1 MVRGLLTYNTLANLF
16 CNHPP
21 FQMDGNFGI
30 TGAIAEM
37 LLQSHAGEIAILPA
51 IPKQWAAG
59 GSFKGLKARGNF
71 TVDAAGRTARSRTS
85 PSARPPRDKSRSG
98 STAKSRPSPPP
109 KNDRCV
115 ALRTARLLVFTL
127 AGQSGLARSVRG

>member
-1 MVRGLLTYNTLANLF
+1 MWARLGEGDRAAVMVRGLLTYNTLDNLF

-37 LLQSHAGEIAILPA
+37 LLQSHAGEIAIVPALPKA
-51 IPKQWAAG
+51 WATS

-71 TVDAAGRTARSRTS
+71 IVDASWKDGAVTDFAVHSPTPQEVTVRVNREVKVIKAGRVSE
-85 PSARPPRDKSRSG
+85 
-98 STAKSRPSPPP
+98 
-109 KNDRCV
+109 
-115 ALRTARLLVFTL
+115 
-127 AGQSGLARSVRG
+127 

>member
-1 MVRGLLTYNTLANLF
+1 MWARLGEGERAGIMVRGLLTYNTLDNLF

-37 LLQSHAGEIAILPA
+37 LLQSHAGEITLIPA
-51 IPKQWAAG
+51 IPRAWAAA

-71 TVDAAGRTARSRTS
+71 SVDASWENGKITQYAIRSPVPRPVKVRVNGELKTVNAARE
-85 PSARPPRDKSRSG
+85 
-98 STAKSRPSPPP
+98 
-109 KNDRCV
+109 
-115 ALRTARLLVFTL
+115 
-127 AGQSGLARSVRG
+127 

>member
-1 MVRGLLTYNTLANLF
+1 MVRGLLTYNTLPNLF

-51 IPKQWAAG
+51 IPDAWAQN
-59 GSFKGLKARGNF
+59 GSFRGLKARGNF
-71 TVDAAGRTARSRTS
+71 TVNATWKDGKVTDYSIRS
-85 PSARPPRDKSRSG
+85 PEP
-98 STAKSRPSPPP
+98 
-109 KNDRCV
+109 
-115 ALRTARLLVFTL
+115 
-127 AGQSGLARSVRG
+127 RSVRVRVNGELKTVTAAME